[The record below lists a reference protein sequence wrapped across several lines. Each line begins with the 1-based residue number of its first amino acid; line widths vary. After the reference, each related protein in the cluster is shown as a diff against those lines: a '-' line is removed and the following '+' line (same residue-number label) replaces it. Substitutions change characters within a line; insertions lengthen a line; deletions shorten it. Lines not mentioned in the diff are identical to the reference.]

1 MIRVGKVPGTKE
13 LRTSRLLLRRHV
25 MEDAAPLHE
34 GFGTDPAM
42 FEYSGWNPYATL
54 EMAESTVADAIASC
68 FGSLRPDLRHGVEAV
83 VMRNL
88 PTA

>member
-1 MIRVGKVPGTKE
+1 MAV
-13 LRTSRLLLRRHV
+13 
-25 MEDAAPLHE
+25 
-34 GFGTDPAM
+34 M

-88 PTA
+88 PTATSICQEEHPPLS